1 MSPQYFGTEAP
12 DGLVTAMVSELQ
24 VPIGLV
30 PLAAVSG
37 ATILTSSK
45 SNLIWQI
52 AEIKV
57 F

>member
-24 VPIGLV
+24 VPTGLP

-52 AEIKV
+52 AESKV

>member
-24 VPIGLV
+24 VPIGLD

-45 SNLIWQI
+45 SNLI
-52 AEIKV
+52 
-57 F
+57 